1 MKQPIQSALYE
12 RPALHSAESKF
23 EKLHICLRIMIFVS
37 EKHGAVQYESLNR
50 H

>member
-12 RPALHSAESKF
+12 RPAFHSAESKF
-23 EKLHICLRIMIFVS
+23 EKLRICLCIMIVVS
-37 EKHGAVQYESLNR
+37 EKHGAVQYESFNR